1 MALADKAGISFSL
14 IIAARALLPLYLR
27 LDNTKNSSLVTATQG
42 RCTVAENFTV
52 HKIVYPPRKT
62 SMQLL
67 SWHRVSKHNT
77 NPIKRELLR
86 KKGKEW

>member
-1 MALADKAGISFSL
+1 MQWQEKFSIDSAAVNKRMALASKAGISFSL
-14 IIAARALLPLYLR
+14 IIAARALLPPYLR

-67 SWHRVSKHNT
+67 S
-77 NPIKRELLR
+77 
-86 KKGKEW
+86 